1 MNIRYYLT
9 ALFAFF
15 YVFANAQDI
24 SFNVEETKASHST
37 GSHDGF
43 VVNITQANVKNVQGA
58 WEKMMNKQ
66 SENKAKVEDVKGE
79 YIIKNAL
86 LEDLNDSPI
95 SVYALF
101 SEGKNGGTKMLA
113 FFEVDSVFINESNNS
128 DVSYNAKKLMED
140 FAIES
145 YKDAVK
151 DELKEEEKKLKSLES
166 DLKKLVN
173 ENEKM
178 HKTISSNENDIE
190 SLDVDLDMNKKEY
203 NPSYGETVAV
213 YDSEGNEIDR
223 AAAPKTVI
231 KLDPEKKKELDK
243 EQKKLSKKKYKLEA
257 EIRKAEREIPLNLQ
271 DQEEKKLEIEK
282 QEAVVEKVEKKLK
295 AVNNINN

>member
-1 MNIRYYLT
+1 M
-9 ALFAFF
+9 F
-15 YVFANAQDI
+15 YVFANAQEVNL
-24 SFNVEETKASHST
+24 NVVETTAAHSA

-43 VVNITQANVKNVQGA
+43 VINITQAKVKDVQNA
-58 WEKMMNKQ
+58 WEKMINKQ
-66 SENKAKVEDVKGE
+66 SENKTKVEEVKGE

-86 LEDLNDSPI
+86 LEKLNDTPI

-101 SEGKNGGTKMLA
+101 SEGKTGGTKMLA
-113 FFEVDSVFINESNNS
+113 FFEIDSVFINESNNAQ
-128 DVSYNAKKLMED
+128 VSYNAKKLMED
-140 FAIES
+140 FAIAS
-145 YKDAVK
+145 YQSAVK
-151 DELKEEEKKLKSLES
+151 DELKEEEKKLKDLES

-178 HKTISSNENDIE
+178 HKTISSAENDIE

-257 EIRKAEREIPLNLQ
+257 DIRKAEREIPLNLQ

-282 QEAVVEKVEKKLK
+282 QEAEVERVEKKLK
-295 AVNNINN
+295 AANNLNN